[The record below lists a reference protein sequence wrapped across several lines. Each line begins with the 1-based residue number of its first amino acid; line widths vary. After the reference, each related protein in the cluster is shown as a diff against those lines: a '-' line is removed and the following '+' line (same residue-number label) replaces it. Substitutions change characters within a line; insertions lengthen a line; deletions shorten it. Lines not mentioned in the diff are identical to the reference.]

1 MIFKKRMQSDNI
13 DSLPTDKNKPS
24 EGEIQLVNT
33 LFKEQSTVQKIL
45 EGTKDILIIG
55 LLFVGFSLPQMDDV
69 VKKIIPSTQSSP
81 YILLLTKAIIFML
94 VFFIVKNLYLVRK

>member
-1 MIFKKRMQSDNI
+1 MQSDNI